1 MIPEQSIARPGANTD
16 PARIENTTAVI
27 AHAAI
32 TVVNRHQTT
41 ADAVGTSIA
50 IPATAKDAIHV
61 SVPTDI
67 GKACHGTRQNG

>member
-1 MIPEQSIARPGANTD
+1 MIPEQLTARAGASTD
-16 PARIENTTAVI
+16 QARIVNTTVVI

-32 TVVNRHQTT
+32 TGVNRHQTT
-41 ADAVGTSIA
+41 AEAVGTSIA